1 MKIDHFL
8 TTLRVFFKLGQ
19 ILFFF
24 SYEIKLIVEVDEVH
38 NIALFLLLLPF
49 QLLLLSHHPVGNIL
63 LLHFMKQKWKTTF
76 LFHTSAEL
84 LPEYPPLV
92 FLPGNTKAKWIHATK
107 KIL

>member
-49 QLLLLSHHPVGNIL
+49 DLLLLSHQPVGNIL
-63 LLHFMKQKWKTTF
+63 LLNFMKQKWKTTF

-84 LPEYPPLV
+84 LPEYPPLF
-92 FLPGNTKAKWIHATK
+92 FLPKNTKGTG
-107 KIL
+107 